1 METQN
6 LDKKPTF
13 RFEYVKMSDNI
24 PLAKMRREVVN
35 LYDVAKA
42 AGVSKSTASRVLNNK
57 LVNVTD
63 EVRNRIIDV
72 SKQMGYR
79 PNLLAQ
85 SLSKQSKQMIHI
97 LGGSHALHDFGDIY
111 QTAVNRIVS
120 LVDSDFE
127 DYTITVDMSLHHANK
142 SELPLWRISAAIIL
156 ARCNPAT
163 VEELERTNVPY
174 VVINGP
180 AGKMGSKVVPDD
192 VNGMKLAVKYFVDNG
207 HRKIAYAGPQCVA
220 VDYWWADSKEVA
232 IPEFLRGHSS
242 VYDRHQTYVEQM
254 LAYGLSPMVDQEK
267 TPSQQQTYQ
276 TLHDSAVNYIKKTVL
291 QEKATAIIV
300 YGHMEALN
308 LLQAAQSVGISV
320 PQQLSIICFCDQ
332 HACDIMSPS
341 MSFIDLMS
349 EQMGQAAAELLI
361 KQLNNLEHIVP
372 ETVKLEERLVVRN
385 TTAKAPA

>member
-1 METQN
+1 
-6 LDKKPTF
+6 
-13 RFEYVKMSDNI
+13 MS
-24 PLAKMRREVVN
+24 REVVN

-63 EVRNRIIDV
+63 EVRERIIEV
-72 SKQMGYR
+72 SRKMGYR

-85 SLSKQSKQMIHI
+85 SLSKQNKQMIHI

-111 QTAVNRIVS
+111 QTAVNKIVS

-127 DYTITVDMSLHHANK
+127 DYNITVDMSLHHANM
-142 SELPLWRISAAIIL
+142 SELPLWRISAAIVL

-192 VNGMKLAVKYFVDNG
+192 VMGMTLAIKYFVELG
-207 HRKIAYAGPQCVA
+207 HKRIAYAGPQCVA
-220 VDYWWADSKEVA
+220 VDYWWADTNAAS
-232 IPEFLRGHSS
+232 ISPFLKGHSS
-242 VYDRHQTYVEQM
+242 VYDRHQTYLDQM
-254 LAYGLSPMVDQEK
+254 TAYGLTPMSGNDK
-267 TPSQQQTYQ
+267 LPSTEQNYQ
-276 TLHDSAVNYIKKTVL
+276 NLHETAIRYIKKTVL
-291 QEKATAIIV
+291 QDKASAIIV

-308 LLQAAQSVGISV
+308 LLQAAQSLGISV

-332 HACDIMSPS
+332 HAADIMSPS
-341 MSFIDLMS
+341 MSFIDLRS
-349 EQMGQAAAELLI
+349 AEMGQAAAELLI
-361 KQLNNLEHIVP
+361 KQLRNFERIVP
-372 ETVKLEERLVVRN
+372 ETIKLPEHLVVRN
-385 TTAKAPA
+385 TTAKAPD